1 MSKLERDDWIDLA
14 RKLDWDY
21 SYVREEDVFPE
32 ILSGLPGFPTLR
44 GSTGTSPI
52 ARAMK
57 ITWTPSPTKTLSSMV
72 YGRLLAA
79 SRTSRNW
86 IGRG

>member
-1 MSKLERDDWIDLA
+1 MPTLKRDDWIDLA

-32 ILSGLPGFPTLR
+32 ILSGRPGFRTQR

-52 ARAMK
+52 AQAMK
-57 ITWTPSPTKTLSSMV
+57 IT
-72 YGRLLAA
+72 
-79 SRTSRNW
+79 
-86 IGRG
+86 